1 MSDRLVLLFSS
12 SYTLY
17 NWNPKWLNKFLNSY
31 IVAKSGL
38 KTSKISEK
46 KKSKLSLPCNQ
57 SNCVYY
63 YISHKIL
70 QYIGVHVPFFY

>member
-17 NWNPKWLNKFLNSY
+17 NRNPKRLSKFLNSY
-31 IVAKSGL
+31 IVTKSGL
-38 KTSKISEK
+38 KTSNMSEK
-46 KKSKLSLPCNQ
+46 KNPSLPPCNQ